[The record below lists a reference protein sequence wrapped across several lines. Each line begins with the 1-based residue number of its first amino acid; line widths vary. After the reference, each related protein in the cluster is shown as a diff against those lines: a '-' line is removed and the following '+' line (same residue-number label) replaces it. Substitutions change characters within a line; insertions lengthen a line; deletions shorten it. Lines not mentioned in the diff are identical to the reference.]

1 VSEQGEIGGMTGTRA
16 EVWSRLSARVRT
28 LEQLMG
34 SATIEQWTLPCEAEG
49 WSVGLV
55 GCHVGLGLRRQ
66 AGWLERV
73 AAGGK
78 PHDFSWD
85 RTHKLN
91 ALVQRRVLRPD
102 RAEVLRSLAA
112 GLDRW
117 HRLLGTMTESELA
130 RTAFRQGPNERSVE
144 WVAGVLAVRHI
155 DEHTRSIRTALGVTD
170 PSRPSRS
177 PGRRR

>member
-1 VSEQGEIGGMTGTRA
+1 VSEQNAIGEMAGMRA
-16 EVWSRLSARVRT
+16 EIWSRLSTRVRT
-28 LEQLMG
+28 LERLLG
-34 SATIEQWTLPCEAEG
+34 SVTIEQWTVPCEAEG

-73 AAGGK
+73 AAGGE
-78 PHDFSWD
+78 PHDFSWE
-85 RTHKLN
+85 RSHKLN

-102 RAEVLRSLAA
+102 RAEVLRSLAD

-117 HRLLGTMTESELA
+117 HRLLGTMTESDLA
-130 RTAFRQGPNERSVE
+130 RTAFRQGPNERNVE

-155 DEHTRSIRTALGVTD
+155 DEHTRSIRATLDAGPVA
-170 PSRPSRS
+170 PS
-177 PGRRR
+177 GGQ

>member
-1 VSEQGEIGGMTGTRA
+1 MSAQDDSAEMTGTQA
-16 EVWSRLSARVRT
+16 EVWSRLSMRVRT
-28 LEQLMG
+28 LEQLLG
-34 SATIEQWTLPCEAEG
+34 SVTIEQWTLPCDAEG

-73 AAGGK
+73 AAGGE

-91 ALVQRRVLRPD
+91 ALVQRRILRPD
-102 RAEVLRSLAA
+102 RAEVLRSLAD

-117 HRLLGTMTESELA
+117 HRLLGTTTESDLA

-144 WVAGVLAVRHI
+144 WVGGVLAVRHI
-155 DEHTRSIRTALGVTD
+155 DEHTRSIRAALGVTD
-170 PSRPSRS
+170 PLAPPNSQ
-177 PGRRR
+177 